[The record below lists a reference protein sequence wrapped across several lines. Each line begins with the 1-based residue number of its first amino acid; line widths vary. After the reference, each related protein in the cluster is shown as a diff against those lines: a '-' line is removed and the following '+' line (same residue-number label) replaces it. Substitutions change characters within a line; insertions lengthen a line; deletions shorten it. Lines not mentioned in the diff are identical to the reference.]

1 MTTERRVLGS
11 PPAEPGPLAP
21 RSHGTGD
28 CGGLLPSP
36 AFFPTVTSSLQ
47 ASAQGS
53 GLFSSFLHKNVWGK
67 AKREASILGGI
78 SIFELV
84 SCRPPSAS
92 LPGKGEGSVP
102 GRGSLGVCPQ
112 GCGKGCS
119 EFLPGTALHA
129 QLIGP
134 RHRVLPRL
142 CLPTSFFKKVTFK
155 KLCASVKV
163 NLDEYFLEHFTAP
176 LEGLRVFSWGS
187 RNSPWPVLPGML

>member
-1 MTTERRVLGS
+1 MARETVGASS
-11 PPAEPGPLAP
+11 PPLLSFPLSLPASRLP
-21 RSHGTGD
+21 LR
-28 CGGLLPSP
+28 GL
-36 AFFPTVTSSLQ
+36 
-47 ASAQGS
+47 

-67 AKREASILGGI
+67 AKREASIQGGI

-102 GRGSLGVCPQ
+102 GRGSPGVCPQ

-142 CLPTSFFKKVTFK
+142 CLPTSFLKSD
-155 KLCASVKV
+155 L
-163 NLDEYFLEHFTAP
+163 
-176 LEGLRVFSWGS
+176 
-187 RNSPWPVLPGML
+187 